1 MDTQDTNL
9 PLEEGKLEEEKN
21 VPEVSEV
28 ITEETPEETTEEN
41 MSAAANLQSKQEV
54 IERLKELSASAESTH
69 KQELDSLKQT
79 FYKLHKIEQE
89 SAKKKFI
96 EEGGTEESFVPAADT
111 YEAEFKSIMAAIK
124 EKRSAFNAELEKQK
138 EDNLQ
143 IKLGIIEK
151 LKELV
156 NYPEDV
162 NKAYNDFKKLQQ
174 EWNEIKLVPQAK
186 ANELWKNYQVY
197 VEKFYDIIKI
207 NNEFRDYDFKKNL
220 EIKTK
225 LCEAAERLANEAD
238 VVSAFHQLQK
248 LHQEFRDTGPVAK
261 ELRDEIWARFK
272 NASTEVN
279 RRHQQHFEA
288 LKDVEQRNLD
298 EKTVICEIVEA
309 TEYKDLN
316 SFTAWENKTQ
326 EIIALQ
332 NKWKTIGFAPQ
343 KMNVKIFER
352 FRAACDDFFKK
363 KGEFFK
369 KIKEEMNENLEK
381 KKALCEKVE
390 AIKESTDWKE
400 TSEILTKLQKE
411 WKTIGPVSKKYSDP
425 IWKRFIEACD
435 YFFEQKNKATSSL
448 HSIEVENLQ
457 KKKAL
462 IEKLSTLDE
471 SIEASEASNLVRETI
486 KEWNAIGHVPFK
498 EKDKLYKQFHDL
510 VDKQFDR
517 LNVNA
522 ANRKLNNFKTNISN
536 VAGQGE
542 RGGAQTL
549 YRERE
554 KLVRAYESMKN
565 EIKTYEN
572 NLGFLTSSSKKGN
585 SLVTELNRKVEKL
598 KSDLELTLEKIKVI
612 DQSTK

>member
-28 ITEETPEETTEEN
+28 VTEETPEETTEVN
-41 MSAAANLQSKQEV
+41 MSAAANLQSKEEV
-54 IERLKELSASAESTH
+54 IERLKELSANAESTH

-96 EEGGTEESFVPAADT
+96 EEGGTEESFVPAADND
-111 YEAEFKSIMAAIK
+111 EAEFKSIMTAIK
-124 EKRSAFNAELEKQK
+124 EKRSTFNAELDKQK
-138 EDNLQ
+138 EENLQ
-143 IKLGIIEK
+143 SKLGIIEK

-186 ANELWKNYQVY
+186 VNELWKNYQVY

-288 LKDVEQRNLD
+288 LKEVEQRNLD

-309 TEYKDLN
+309 TEYNELN
-316 SFTAWENKTQ
+316 SFNAWEKKTQ

-390 AIKESTDWKE
+390 ALKDSTDWKE
-400 TSEILTKLQKE
+400 TSDILTKLQKE

-462 IEKLSTLDE
+462 IEKLTTIDE
-471 SIEASEASNLVRETI
+471 SLEASEASNLVRETI

-517 LNVNA
+517 LNVSA
-522 ANRKLNNFKTNISN
+522 TNRKLNNFKTNISN

-542 RGGAQTL
+542 KGGAQTL

>member
-1 MDTQDTNL
+1 MT
-9 PLEEGKLEEEKN
+9 
-21 VPEVSEV
+21 
-28 ITEETPEETTEEN
+28 
-41 MSAAANLQSKQEV
+41 
-54 IERLKELSASAESTH
+54 
-69 KQELDSLKQT
+69 SLKR
-79 FYKLHKIEQE
+79 K
-89 SAKKKFI
+89 
-96 EEGGTEESFVPAADT
+96 
-111 YEAEFKSIMAAIK
+111 
-124 EKRSAFNAELEKQK
+124 
-138 EDNLQ
+138 
-143 IKLGIIEK
+143 
-151 LKELV
+151 V
-156 NYPEDV
+156 N
-162 NKAYNDFKKLQQ
+162 
-174 EWNEIKLVPQAK
+174 
-186 ANELWKNYQVY
+186 
-197 VEKFYDIIKI
+197 
-207 NNEFRDYDFKKNL
+207 
-220 EIKTK
+220 
-225 LCEAAERLANEAD
+225 
-238 VVSAFHQLQK
+238 S
-248 LHQEFRDTGPVAK
+248 
-261 ELRDEIWARFK
+261 
-272 NASTEVN
+272 S
-279 RRHQQHFEA
+279 
-288 LKDVEQRNLD
+288 
-298 EKTVICEIVEA
+298 
-309 TEYKDLN
+309 
-316 SFTAWENKTQ
+316 
-326 EIIALQ
+326 
-332 NKWKTIGFAPQ
+332 
-343 KMNVKIFER
+343 
-352 FRAACDDFFKK
+352 
-363 KGEFFK
+363 K

-390 AIKESTDWKE
+390 ALKDNTDWKE
-400 TSEILTKLQKE
+400 TSDILTKLQKE

-462 IEKLSTLDE
+462 IEKLVTLDE
-471 SIEASEASNLVRETI
+471 SVEASEASNLVRETI

-517 LNVNA
+517 LNINA

-542 RGGAQTL
+542 KGGVQTL